1 MIILSGFYCFPCVVE
16 KTGHKQEKL
25 EICVLLHVVLIR
37 DGVGQLTWLECCK
50 GWLWALQ
57 EGRAEMVRDAR
68 CCESA
73 MEIPAVLPFR

>member
-1 MIILSGFYCFPCVVE
+1 ME

-25 EICVLLHVVLIR
+25 EVCVQSQLVLIR

-57 EGRAEMVRDAR
+57 DGQAEMVRDAWCCGDF

-73 MEIPAVLPFR
+73 TGIPEALPFG